1 MRTVRP
7 GLALAAFAFALL
19 LATHAAAQQATVA
32 TPFRQLNDG
41 FYENMGTAWSLQ
53 GKGWN
58 FNFGS
63 PNNAAPQFG
72 GFQPG
77 TGANFGA
84 AMMRGGVT
92 GQLYGNWSHGY
103 RQSLVS
109 QTPSVTLR
117 NGVPGSV
124 ADVSVSP
131 FVMGFI
137 PVVGNYPMLG
147 GYPLIGALTPT
158 PTPVYSNAVPQ
169 GAAIPSGTAA
179 VQEALRRAKADSA
192 GDAEKQM
199 AEAVA
204 EGAGLRGQ
212 QPPAPKVRVR
222 EDDLSLGGG
231 EPAGSLNRPAGP
243 AGQLQASSAGRA
255 APSVAE
261 AIRLRAA
268 EEASQDGQALKYME
282 LARSAEEAGKPSVAK
297 LYYQMAARRASGE
310 LKTQIL
316 ARLNDLTGQSQG
328 VK

>member
-1 MRTVRP
+1 MRTVRL
-7 GLALAAFAFALL
+7 GLALAAFGFAWL

-109 QTPSVTLR
+109 QTPSVTLQ

-158 PTPVYSNAVPQ
+158 PTPVYGNTFSQ

-192 GDAEKQM
+192 GDADKQV

-212 QPPAPKVRVR
+212 QRPASKARVR

-231 EPAGSLNRPAGP
+231 AAGSLNQPAGP
-243 AGQLQASSAGRA
+243 VGQLQASSAGRA

-261 AIRLRAA
+261 AKRLRAA
-268 EEASQDGQALKYME
+268 EEASQDGEALKYME